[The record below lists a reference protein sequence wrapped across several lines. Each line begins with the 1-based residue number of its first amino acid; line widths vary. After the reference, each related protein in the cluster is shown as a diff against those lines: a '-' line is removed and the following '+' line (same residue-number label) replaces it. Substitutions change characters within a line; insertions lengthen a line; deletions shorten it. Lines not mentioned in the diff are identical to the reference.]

1 MKILLVEDHP
11 IVRAGVGRLLQD
23 RPRIEVIE
31 AEPGRAGL
39 AAAEAHR
46 PELVILDL
54 NLPDARGLD
63 ILKEIKAKT
72 GSPRVIIF
80 SMYEEPA
87 FVSAAMEAGA
97 GAYVSKNDDPDA
109 LLEALDAVIAGQ
121 AYLSRSVAQKLAL
134 ARLSGPPVDPLSTLT
149 ERERE
154 LVGLLATGQS
164 LAEVAGA
171 MKVSYRTAA
180 EVAARLR
187 GRLSLRTNAAL
198 IKFAV
203 EATRG

>member
-23 RPRIEVIE
+23 RPQIEVIE
-31 AEPGRAGL
+31 AETGRAGL

-46 PELVILDL
+46 PDLIILDL

-63 ILKEIKAKT
+63 VLKEIKEKS

-80 SMYEEPA
+80 SMYADPA
-87 FVSAAMEAGA
+87 FISAAMEAGA

-134 ARLSGPPVDPLSTLT
+134 ARLSGPPADPLSTFT

-180 EVAARLR
+180 ELAARLR

>member
-1 MKILLVEDHP
+1 MKVLLVEDHP
-11 IVRAGVGRLLQD
+11 IVRAGVGRLLQE
-23 RPRIEVIE
+23 RPQMQVIE
-31 AEPGRAGL
+31 AETAAAGL
-39 AAAEAHR
+39 AAVGAQA

-63 ILKEIKAKT
+63 VLKEIK
-72 GSPRVIIF
+72 GQSNSPRVIIF

-87 FVSAAMEAGA
+87 FISAAMEAGA
-97 GAYVSKNDDPDA
+97 AAYVSKNDDPDA
-109 LLEALDAVIAGQ
+109 LLEALDAVLAGQ

-134 ARLSGPPVDPLSTLT
+134 ARLSGAPTDPLAALT

-180 EVAARLR
+180 ELAARLR
-187 GRLSLRTNAAL
+187 GRLALRTNAAL

-203 EATRG
+203 EATRS